1 MYSLIQNKNKKSGG
15 HIGAKPKQKAK
26 FRPLQSLSK
35 AFYTSRRKQEKSSS
49 DDEVEDYSSDE
60 SDDAYYN
67 PDGAE
72 DDWDMCDPDE
82 RQRNTFVALVTKDKY
97 ERGILNYEEM
107 CHMLKQVGM
116 KPPPFNIKEQGERS
130 ARQKYAKGIIT
141 YDECCHILRL
151 HGVTDFPKEMVD
163 DKVEDN
169 EDEDSNDDEEEKVM
183 VKKEED
189 EDNDIEAGSILS
201 GAPIG
206 QISPS
211 RFSRKKMKPQVP
223 ATVMPVTPLTPP
235 LEISKPKQ
243 KINFD
248 EMMHTSIADDT
259 SSDSDYGD
267 VVEDGLGALDDWGDV
282 AENVADDDENGD
294 GDLLKSVS
302 IMSSTKLG
310 NTLSSIKKRREKS
323 LEFERNRESTGDDS
337 ISSGMMN
344 EWLSNQSD
352 DVRSSR
358 CCCCSF
364 FFLHRRECSLTRITL
379 YNLIASGT

>member
-1 MYSLIQNKNKKSGG
+1 M
-15 HIGAKPKQKAK
+15 
-26 FRPLQSLSK
+26 
-35 AFYTSRRKQEKSSS
+35 T
-49 DDEVEDYSSDE
+49 
-60 SDDAYYN
+60 
-67 PDGAE
+67 
-72 DDWDMCDPDE
+72 
-82 RQRNTFVALVTKDKY
+82 
-97 ERGILNYEEM
+97 
-107 CHMLKQVGM
+107 
-116 KPPPFNIKEQGERS
+116 
-130 ARQKYAKGIIT
+130 
-141 YDECCHILRL
+141 
-151 HGVTDFPKEMVD
+151 
-163 DKVEDN
+163 
-169 EDEDSNDDEEEKVM
+169 
-183 VKKEED
+183 
-189 EDNDIEAGSILS
+189 
-201 GAPIG
+201 
-206 QISPS
+206 
-211 RFSRKKMKPQVP
+211 
-223 ATVMPVTPLTPP
+223 
-235 LEISKPKQ
+235 Q

-364 FFLHRRECSLTRITL
+364 FFLHRRECSLTRITHSYL
-379 YNLIASGT
+379 NLIASGT